1 MKRAFIL
8 FTRLPIPGH
17 TKTRL
22 EKYISKDKCADL
34 HRSMLMDIDLT
45 LSNVDADIFIF
56 HTPNGTSTEL
66 KHIFNEKYR
75 YIIQKGD
82 DIWERMANAFLDIFS
97 LGYESVILIGADIP
111 SIDSE
116 HINNSFKLLEKSDIV
131 ITPTFDDGYCLIGM
145 NFFCPDIFDIE
156 SNVDSLGVFGG
167 TLKKVYEN
175 NLVASINSKIL
186 DIDEEE
192 DILSIISLYYDM
204 ENCRNTI
211 KYLKSIGY

>member
-34 HRSMLMDIDLT
+34 HKSMLMDIDLT
-45 LSNVDADIFIF
+45 LSDVDADIFIF
-56 HTPNGTSTEL
+56 HTPNGTSSEL
-66 KHIFNEKYR
+66 KNIFNEKYE
-75 YIIQKGD
+75 YLIQRGD
-82 DIWERMANAFLDIFS
+82 DIWKRMANAFSDIFS

-111 SIDSE
+111 SINSK
-116 HINNSFKLLEKSDIV
+116 HINDSFKLLEKSDIV

-145 NFFCPDIFDIE
+145 NYFCSDIFDIE
-156 SNVDSLGVFGG
+156 GNVDSLGVFGG
-167 TLKKVYEN
+167 TLKKIYEN
-175 NLVASINSKIL
+175 DLIVAINSKIL

-192 DILSIISLYYDM
+192 DIFSIISLYYDM